1 MPILTKIGQTVYY
14 KGHTDGDINIA
25 FYMLGCSCH
34 FVNISTG
41 TIRGKILAT

>member
-25 FYMLGCSCH
+25 FY
-34 FVNISTG
+34 
-41 TIRGKILAT
+41 ILDSPAC